1 MMSTEVTM
9 AIAMICLGTFLL
21 RCLPMVWMRRRL
33 KANSSK
39 ANQATPLWLQVLGP
53 TMIAAMCGVSLVPA
67 HPSTLLAFAAIVG
80 CVATVLTWWF
90 SRSLA
95 LPVLVGVV
103 CYAVVVLLGG

>member
-1 MMSTEVTM
+1 MTIETTF
-9 AIAMICLGTFLL
+9 AIAIICFGTFLL

-53 TMIAAMCGVSLVPA
+53 TMIAAMCGVSLVPT
-67 HPSTLLAFAAIVG
+67 HPSTLLALAAIVG
-80 CVATVLTWWF
+80 CVTTVLTWWF

-103 CYAVVVLLGG
+103 SYATVVLVGG